1 MHNKE
6 SYIAMIHFE
15 GYTLLIKVGLSFKTI
30 DEECDN

>member
-6 SYIAMIHFE
+6 SGIAMIHFE
-15 GYTLLIKVGLSFKTI
+15 GYTLLIEVGSFKTI